1 VADEQVM
8 LTFPDAPRGELDR
21 RLADLVAAAHDVLAT
36 QGRLRALLRANQAVV
51 AQLELPSV
59 LRRIVAAATEL
70 AGVKYG
76 GLGVLSPDG
85 ELEDFLQV
93 GMTEEDLLAI
103 GGPPHGVGLLAALV
117 DEAHPIRLGRVTDDP
132 RFGGLPP
139 GHPAIRSFLGVPIRA
154 RGRIYGNLYLG
165 DPAEDAFT
173 EEDEQLVSA
182 LASTAGFAIENA
194 RLFSET
200 QHRQAWASAS
210 AEITAQLLQAG
221 GSEGA
226 LSLIA
231 TRILALAEAD
241 SAYVAL
247 LNDALD
253 RMTFIEAQGE
263 DPVSAK
269 GLELP
274 VEGTLTERVLRDG
287 RPARFTEHELKSQR
301 VTFADRFGPMM
312 AIPLATPSR
321 TLGVLLVNRG
331 PGGRS
336 FTEAELELAADFAGR
351 ASVALE
357 LGIARSDQE
366 RMLLFEERGRIARE
380 LHDRVIQQLF
390 GTGLQL
396 QNVLATLPPGRSQT
410 QVDAAIA
417 GVDETIAQIRRIV
430 FTLSSSSLPGPST
443 GRRRLLD
450 LIVRLGSALSI
461 EPTLVFQGPVDGV
474 VDDGLAEE
482 VLAVVSEAVTNAVK
496 HAGAKTVTITV
507 SADVR
512 GVTVTVVN
520 DGRPFTR
527 SRRRSGLANLE
538 ERARRRGGTMTIG
551 TDDAGTTLV
560 WQVPVGGLDAAAEL
574 APGA

>member
-1 VADEQVM
+1 VADEQAM
-8 LTFPDAPRGELDR
+8 LTFPDAPRVELDR
-21 RLADLVAAAHDVLAT
+21 RLADLVTAANDVLAT

-70 AGVKYG
+70 AGVTFG
-76 GLGVLSPDG
+76 GLAVLSPDG
-85 ELEDFLQV
+85 ELEDFVQV
-93 GMTEEDLLAI
+93 GMTEEDLRAI
-103 GGPPHGVGLLAALV
+103 GGPPHGVGLLAAII
-117 DEAHPIRLGRVTDDP
+117 DEAHPIRLARLTDDA
-132 RFGGLPP
+132 RFGGFPP
-139 GHPAIRSFLGVPIRA
+139 GHPTIRSFLGVPIRA

-165 DPAEDAFT
+165 DAAEDAFT

-200 QHRQAWASAS
+200 QHRQAWANAS
-210 AEITAQLLQAG
+210 AEITAQLLQG
-221 GSEGA
+221 SGSEEA

-231 TRILALAEAD
+231 TRILALADAD
-241 SAYVAL
+241 SSYVAL
-247 LNDALD
+247 LNDDLD
-253 RMTFIEAQGE
+253 RMTFVESQGA
-263 DPVSAK
+263 DPLSAK

-274 VEGTLTERVLRDG
+274 VQGTLTERVIRAG
-287 RPARFTEHELKSQR
+287 KPARFTEHELKSQQVR
-301 VTFADRFGPMM
+301 FADRIGPMM
-312 AIPLATPSR
+312 AIPLATPSH
-321 TLGVLLVNRG
+321 TLGVLLVNRR

-336 FTEAELELAADFAGR
+336 FTAAELELAADFAGR

-396 QNVLATLPPGRSQT
+396 QNVLSTLPPGRSQT

-430 FTLSSSSLPGPST
+430 FTLSSTSLPGPST

-450 LIVRLGSALSI
+450 LVMRLGSALSV

-474 VDDGLAEE
+474 VDDGLAEDA
-482 VLAVVSEAVTNAVK
+482 LAVVSEGVTNAVR
-496 HAGAKTVTITV
+496 HAGAKTVTVTV

-512 GVTVTVVN
+512 GVTVTIVN
-520 DGRPFTR
+520 DGRPFVR
-527 SRRRSGLANLE
+527 PRRRSGLANLE
-538 ERARRRGGTMTIG
+538 ERARRRRGTMTIG
-551 TDDAGTTLV
+551 TEAGETTLL
-560 WQVPVGGLDAAAEL
+560 WQVPVGGSDGAAEL

>member
-1 VADEQVM
+1 VADDEHVP
-8 LTFPDAPRGELDR
+8 LTFPDAPRVELDR
-21 RLADLVAAAHDVLAT
+21 RLADLVEAANDVLAT

-51 AQLELPSV
+51 SQLELPSV

-70 AGVKYG
+70 AGVTYG
-76 GLGVLSPDG
+76 GLGVLSADG
-85 ELEDFLQV
+85 ELEDFVQV
-93 GMTEEDLLAI
+93 GMTDEDLEAI
-103 GGPPHGVGLLAALV
+103 GSALV
-117 DEAHPIRLGRVTDDP
+117 DEPRPIRLGRLTDDP

-139 GHPAIRSFLGVPIRA
+139 GHPIIRSFLGVPIRA
-154 RGRIYGNLYLG
+154 RDRIYGNLYLG
-165 DPAEDAFT
+165 DAAEDAFT
-173 EEDEQLVSA
+173 EEDEQLITA
-182 LASTAGFAIENA
+182 LAATAGFAIENA

-210 AEITAQLLQAG
+210 AEINAQLLQG
-221 GSEGA
+221 GGTDEA

-231 TRILALAEAD
+231 ARILALAEAD
-241 SAYVAL
+241 NAYVAL
-247 LNDALD
+247 LDDELERLTFVESQGALPLS
-253 RMTFIEAQGE
+253 RR
-263 DPVSAK
+263 

-274 VEGTLTERVLRDG
+274 VGGTLTERVIRAG
-287 RPARFTEHELKSQR
+287 RPARFTEAELKSQH
-301 VTFADRFGPMM
+301 VAYADRFGPMM
-312 AIPLATPSR
+312 VIPLATPSHM
-321 TLGVLLVNRG
+321 LGALLLNRV

-396 QNVLATLPPGRSQT
+396 QNVLAALPPGRSQS
-410 QVDAAIA
+410 QVDSAIA
-417 GVDETIAQIRRIV
+417 GVDEAIAQIRRIV

-450 LIVRLGSALSI
+450 LVVRLGSDLSV
-461 EPTLVFQGPVDGV
+461 EPTLVFTGPVDGV
-474 VDDGLAEE
+474 VDNGLAEDA
-482 VLAVVSEAVTNAVK
+482 LAVVSEGVTNAVK
-496 HAGAKTVTITV
+496 HAGASTVTITV

-512 GVTVTVVN
+512 GITVTIVN
-520 DGRPFTR
+520 DGRPFR
-527 SRRRSGLANLE
+527 VSGRRSGLANLE

-551 TDDAGTTLV
+551 TDAPGTTLA
-560 WQVPVGGLDAAAEL
+560 WQVPVGGVDAAAEL
-574 APGA
+574 AQGV